1 MHPWYES
8 QETDI
13 RMFSSCD
20 MAYPL
25 HLHESLEILYVER
38 GTIRVTVGDDTA
50 VLRPRELAVIFP
62 HVLHGYAHADG
73 EDGHLV
79 HLLIAKPAQ
88 AGDYARALV
97 SRHPRCPFLSVEELD
112 EVPVAFRH
120 LLRHGRDGDTPV
132 CRAYLQLLLA
142 LLWNRL
148 ELKPNT
154 DAAYQELTY
163 RAVDYV
169 NGHFCQPLSLADVSH
184 ALGLSPCQTS
194 RLFSGRLGMGFSAYV
209 AALRIQR
216 AQELL
221 ARTDRPV
228 MEIVYAC
235 GFDNPRTFNRTF
247 LKVCGTTPRAYRQE
261 RK

>member
-1 MHPWYES
+1 MHPWYEN

-38 GTIRVTVGDDTA
+38 GTIRVTVGDDAA

-97 SRHPRCPFLSVEELD
+97 SRHPRDRKS
-112 EVPVAFRH
+112 
-120 LLRHGRDGDTPV
+120 T
-132 CRAYLQLLLA
+132 
-142 LLWNRL
+142 RL
-148 ELKPNT
+148 N
-154 DAAYQELTY
+154 
-163 RAVDYV
+163 
-169 NGHFCQPLSLADVSH
+169 SSH
-184 ALGLSPCQTS
+184 
-194 RLFSGRLGMGFSAYV
+194 
-209 AALRIQR
+209 
-216 AQELL
+216 
-221 ARTDRPV
+221 
-228 MEIVYAC
+228 
-235 GFDNPRTFNRTF
+235 
-247 LKVCGTTPRAYRQE
+247 
-261 RK
+261 

>member
-20 MAYPL
+20 MVYPL

-38 GTIRVTVGDDTA
+38 GAIRVTVGDDAA

-88 AGDYARALV
+88 AGDYARVLV

-120 LLRHGRDGDTPV
+120 LLRHGRGGDTPV

-154 DAAYQELTY
+154 DAAYQ
-163 RAVDYV
+163 V
-169 NGHFCQPLSLADVSH
+169 
-184 ALGLSPCQTS
+184 
-194 RLFSGRLGMGFSAYV
+194 
-209 AALRIQR
+209 
-216 AQELL
+216 
-221 ARTDRPV
+221 
-228 MEIVYAC
+228 
-235 GFDNPRTFNRTF
+235 
-247 LKVCGTTPRAYRQE
+247 
-261 RK
+261 